1 MESLKDL
8 LENSSLK
15 ITPQRLAILK
25 ELQTKGHAS
34 IEEIYENIKKIFPTI
49 SLATIYKNITTLQKE
64 NIISEITLFEKSKF
78 EIKKEPHA
86 HFICKKCGLIKDI
99 SLKDLIKDEIDKKY
113 PNSQKEFY
121 IYGICK
127 ECEKKIVTYSK

>member
-1 MESLKDL
+1 MKNLKNL

-34 IEEIYENIKKIFPTI
+34 IEEIYENIKEIFPTI
-49 SLATIYKNITTLQKE
+49 SLATIYKNITTMQKE
-64 NIISEITLFEKSKF
+64 NIISEIALFEKSKF

-86 HFICKKCGLIKDI
+86 HFICKKCKLVKDIPLEELIKD
-99 SLKDLIKDEIDKKY
+99 DVDKKY
-113 PNSQKEFY
+113 PNSQKELY

-127 ECEKKIVTYSK
+127 ECKK

>member
-1 MESLKDL
+1 MKNLKNL

-25 ELQTKGHAS
+25 ELQIKGHAS
-34 IEEIYENIKKIFPTI
+34 IEEIYTSIKEIFPTI
-49 SLATIYKNITTLQKE
+49 SLATIYKNITALQEE

-86 HFICKKCGLIKDI
+86 HFICKKCGVVKD
-99 SLKDLIKDEIDKKY
+99 LPLEELIKDEVDKKY

-121 IYGICK
+121 IYGVCK
-127 ECEKKIVTYSK
+127 ECKKDGNC

>member
-1 MESLKDL
+1 MKNLKSL

-34 IEEIYENIKKIFPTI
+34 IEEIYTSIKEIFPTI
-49 SLATIYKNITTLQKE
+49 SLATIYKNITAMQEE

-78 EIKKEPHA
+78 EIKKAPHA
-86 HFICKKCGLIKDI
+86 HFICKKCGLVKDI
-99 SLKDLIKDEIDKKY
+99 PLEELIKDEVDKKY
-113 PNSQKEFY
+113 PNSQKELY

-127 ECEKKIVTYSK
+127 ECKK